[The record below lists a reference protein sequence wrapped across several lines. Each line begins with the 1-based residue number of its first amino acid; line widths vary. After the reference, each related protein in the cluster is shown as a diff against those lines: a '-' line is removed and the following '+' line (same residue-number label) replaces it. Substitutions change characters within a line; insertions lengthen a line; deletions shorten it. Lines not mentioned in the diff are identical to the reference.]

1 MFSKIY
7 NSQKYCM
14 IWNDEKS
21 VDIIRQTLRNIT
33 DNLTTVTGV
42 EAYNRSFQLNNKG
55 LRQYVETKLPKK
67 IFVELFNQ
75 LIQIT

>member
-1 MFSKIY
+1 
-7 NSQKYCM
+7 M